1 MECQTGVRHVSD
13 TVLFLLKRDSSLLGD
28 IDDKIEFDEDEPL
41 EGIRCPL
48 CRWHPSPSSRW
59 SCLNLDG
66 PEPPF
71 PACGAVWNTFSTHG
85 RCPGCAHQWR
95 WTSCLRCHEWSLHE
109 DWYEAKEP

>member
-1 MECQTGVRHVSD
+1 MVSDVSD
-13 TVLFLLKRDSSLLGD
+13 TSFALLKRDASLLGD
-28 IDDKIEFDEDEPL
+28 VDDQIDFDEDEPL

-59 SCLNLDG
+59 SCLSIDG

-71 PACGAVWNTFSTHG
+71 PACGAVWNTFATRG

-95 WTSCLRCHEWSLHE
+95 WTSCLRCGEWSRHE
-109 DWYEAKEP
+109 DWYDRNESV